1 LQMYESF
8 LEPPNNG
15 DRRQECGLDNYPS
28 PLKYYLLGRT
38 TNTLSSLDS

>member
-1 LQMYESF
+1 MYESF

-28 PLKYYLLGRT
+28 R
-38 TNTLSSLDS
+38 